1 MSELSLL
8 PEIFLLL
15 MLAIIYLQSGIDK
28 VADRKGNMEFMHSH
42 FAKTPLKKMVPLLFA
57 MVTVMEI
64 LSGVFAVLGII
75 MLIATGA
82 TGFAIIAAILSLLNF
97 SALLL
102 GQRLA
107 KDYGGA
113 MAIVVHII
121 PTVFLLYLLVK

>member
-1 MSELSLL
+1 MSDLHYL

-15 MLAIIYLQSGIDK
+15 MLAIVYLQSGIDK
-28 VADRKGNMEFMHSH
+28 ITDRKGNLEFMNSH
-42 FAKTPLKKMVPLLFA
+42 FAKSPFKNMVSLLLA

-75 MLIATGA
+75 MLLATGA
-82 TGFAIIAAILSLLNF
+82 TGFAIIAAVLSLINF
-97 SALLL
+97 SSLLL
-102 GQRLA
+102 GQRIA

-113 MAIVVHII
+113 MAIVVYMI